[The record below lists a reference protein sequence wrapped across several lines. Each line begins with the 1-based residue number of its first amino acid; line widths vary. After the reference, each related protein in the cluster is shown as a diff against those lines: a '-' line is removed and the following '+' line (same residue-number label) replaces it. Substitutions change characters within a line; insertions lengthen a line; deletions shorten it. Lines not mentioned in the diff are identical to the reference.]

1 MRAVPGARVLSVL
14 TVGLVAALAIAGVD
28 CKRSAHPRVASF
40 TPPPMPAGFVEQT
53 GAGWRIAVPSTWA
66 ASAQSR
72 GSAWICDDPQPA
84 GDYRANVNVVTEPY
98 SGESYD
104 YARANDESLR
114 HEPHTAVEISRE
126 DVIDG
131 DPTLVLESRW
141 SPQGGA
147 PYRTMQA
154 FLSSRGTGY
163 VVTCTAAVGAFE
175 RYRSTCDAIVRSFA
189 VQR

>member
-1 MRAVPGARVLSVL
+1 MTRPRLFFAFLLAFA
-14 TVGLVAALAIAGVD
+14 LVA
-28 CKRSAHPRVASF
+28 CKRSAHPRNPSF

-53 GAGWRIAVPSTWA
+53 GTGWRIAVPSTWA

-84 GDYRANVNVVTEPY
+84 GDYRANVNVVTEAY

-104 YARANDESLR
+104 YARANEETLR
-114 HEPHTAVEISRE
+114 REPRTTVEVARE

-131 DPTLVLESRW
+131 DPTFVVESRW
-141 SPQGGA
+141 TPQGN
-147 PYRTMQA
+147 PPFRTMQS

>member
-1 MRAVPGARVLSVL
+1 MTRPRACFVLL
-14 TVGLVAALAIAGVD
+14 LLPALALAIAVGA
-28 CKRSAHPRVASF
+28 CKRTGHPRSPSF

-53 GAGWRIAVPSTWA
+53 GTGWRIAVPSTWA

-72 GSAWICDDPQPA
+72 GSAWVCDDPQPA

-104 YARANDESLR
+104 YARANEETLR
-114 HEPHTAVEISRE
+114 HEPRATVEVARE

-131 DPTLVLESRW
+131 DPTFVLESRW
-141 SPQGGA
+141 TPQGGS
-147 PYRTMQA
+147 PPFRTMQA